1 MSRPIKQG
9 LDYFPLDVDCDD
21 KIELIEAKHGI
32 SGFGIIIKLF
42 QKIYKEGY
50 YINCN
55 EESLLLFSKRINVD
69 INLVN
74 EVINDCLG
82 YNIFNKEL
90 HKNYNILTS
99 SGIQKR
105 YFNAIERRKTINCIK
120 NYVIDDNN
128 LINVNINW
136 IETCNSTQSKVKKS
150 KEEKEEEKE
159 IIFDEKE
166 EKTKQLNLHTNGFI
180 TPTLFDT
187 FWKMYPRKT
196 DKGKALSKWNQ
207 LCAKKENRPTWHEIK
222 NAIRQQQKSD
232 RWQNPTFIPMPTTW
246 LNQSRWLDDPEQM
259 TSFNFEK
266 DELTTC
272 PMGFNFGEDHGS
284 YAGCDKCESSHL
296 KIWSNCKADYLK
308 HTR

>member
-1 MSRPIKQG
+1 MEKIGLLSSNNGETFNKQLLNFSEKYQIKKEKTREKVLQWRKKQE
-9 LDYFPLDVDCDD
+9 D
-21 KIELIEAKHGI
+21 KENVT
-32 SGFGIIIKLF
+32 
-42 QKIYKEGY
+42 GY
-50 YINCN
+50 
-55 EESLLLFSKRINVD
+55 
-69 INLVN
+69 N
-74 EVINDCLG
+74 EVCNPRKVKV
-82 YNIFNKEL
+82 YNIK
-90 HKNYNILTS
+90 
-99 SGIQKR
+99 
-105 YFNAIERRKTINCIK
+105 
-120 NYVIDDNN
+120 
-128 LINVNINW
+128 
-136 IETCNSTQSKVKKS
+136 
-150 KEEKEEEKE
+150 EKEEEKE
-159 IIFDEKE
+159 NIFNEVEKE
-166 EKTKQLNLHTNGFI
+166 EKTKQSNLHTNGFI

-207 LCAKKENRPTWHEIK
+207 LCTKKENRPTWHEIK

-266 DELTTC
+266 DEFTTC

>member
-1 MSRPIKQG
+1 MAKSPSFSFYSSDFITGTLLMTNEQVGKYIKLLCLQHQTG
-9 LDYFPLDVDCDD
+9 HLSKEDMLNICGAYDKRVFSKFILDDAGMYYNERLEIEMVKRSKYCENQRDNVRKRWD
-21 KIELIEAKHGI
+21 KINTKEIPL
-32 SGFGIIIKLF
+32 
-42 QKIYKEGY
+42 QYKGNTNVLPLE
-50 YINCN
+50 N
-55 EESLLLFSKRINVD
+55 EDVLK
-69 INLVN
+69 
-74 EVINDCLG
+74 
-82 YNIFNKEL
+82 KEE
-90 HKNYNILTS
+90 Y
-99 SGIQKR
+99 
-105 YFNAIERRKTINCIK
+105 
-120 NYVIDDNN
+120 
-128 LINVNINW
+128 
-136 IETCNSTQSKVKKS
+136 
-150 KEEKEEEKE
+150 EEKEQ
-159 IIFDEKE
+159 
-166 EKTKQLNLHTNGFI
+166 KTKQLTLHTNGFI

-296 KIWSNCKADYLK
+296 KIWTNCKADYLK